1 MKTLAAI
8 MVLLLVLASCS
19 STTPSD
25 TLTLGSILILS
36 GEGSAWGA
44 AEQHGID
51 MAVAEINA
59 QGGILGKRV
68 NVIHQDDVAD
78 AKKALSAFGHL
89 VDTQGVKFIIGTT
102 WSRSGLALVDPAK
115 DKGVVMISPSLGVKD
130 FNEAHELMFN
140 TWPHDFILSRVLA
153 DHVFAKGHRNVALIG
168 AQEVWVKDQTTAF
181 VERFEELGGSI
192 VVLVEPLPT
201 DTVVSTE
208 VLKIVD
214 AHKRGAIDA
223 IVSTTDGV
231 LVGTLVAKGLVA
243 HKVKLPLYSI
253 TIDQAT
259 IDAADGAYE
268 GMEFL
273 TSLTPDPAFEARYN
287 DAFGIPIDI
296 GADSAYDAVMML
308 AESMRATKSTDTHVV
323 ATHLRALKNYDGMSG
338 TLVSDSKGG
347 FTKDFAFKKIVDGK
361 AIDLA

>member
-89 VDTQGVKFIIGTT
+89 VDTQGVMFIIG
-102 WSRSGLALVDPAK
+102 
-115 DKGVVMISPSLGVKD
+115 
-130 FNEAHELMFN
+130 
-140 TWPHDFILSRVLA
+140 PHDFILSRVLA

-214 AHKRGAIDA
+214 AHKRGAIDS

-243 HKVKLPLYSI
+243 HKVK
-253 TIDQAT
+253 
-259 IDAADGAYE
+259 
-268 GMEFL
+268 
-273 TSLTPDPAFEARYN
+273 
-287 DAFGIPIDI
+287 
-296 GADSAYDAVMML
+296 
-308 AESMRATKSTDTHVV
+308 
-323 ATHLRALKNYDGMSG
+323 
-338 TLVSDSKGG
+338 
-347 FTKDFAFKKIVDGK
+347 
-361 AIDLA
+361 